1 MKSWKP
7 EIGEVGMESRGE
19 REKRWSAAQSREDV
33 FWQGDGVLDS
43 QMDRVISRY
52 GPVLEEIEERL
63 DTHSAILDVGC
74 GPTCSA
80 QLFTVGLKT
89 YLDPLMDSYLESYP
103 EKLPEGEK
111 ICSTAEEIPKP
122 DESFDVVLC
131 VNALDHMLDPDKA
144 LAEMGR
150 VMKRDGIFVLGI
162 FLHPSPIAMARR
174 FIERWL
180 PVFRE
185 DAHPYSYTLKIIR
198 EVLNNHFTIQ
208 EEIRVFRKD
217 LALIPSLHR
226 EDWIFVCKKK

>member
-1 MKSWKP
+1 LGK
-7 EIGEVGMESRGE
+7 IGMESSGE
-19 REKRWSAAQSREDV
+19 REKRWSAAQSKEDV

-52 GPVLEEIEERL
+52 GPVLKKIEEQL

-89 YLDPLMDSYLESYP
+89 YLDPLMDSYLASYP

-131 VNALDHMLDPDKA
+131 VNALDHMIDPDKA

-162 FLHPSPIAMARR
+162 FLHPSAIAMARR

-217 LALIPSLHR
+217 SAAIPSLHR
-226 EDWIFVCKKK
+226 EDWMFVCKKK

>member
-1 MKSWKP
+1 
-7 EIGEVGMESRGE
+7 MESGAE
-19 REKRWSAAQSREDV
+19 REERWSAAQSKEDG
-33 FWQGDGVLDS
+33 FWQKDGVLEA

-52 GPVLEEIEERL
+52 GPILKGIEEQL
-63 DTHSAILDVGC
+63 HIHSTILDVGC

-80 QLFTVGLKT
+80 QIFSLGLKT

-111 ICSTAEEIPKP
+111 ICATAEDIPRP

-131 VNALDHMLDPDKA
+131 VNALDHMIDPDKA
-144 LAEMGR
+144 LAEMRR
-150 VMKRDGIFVLGI
+150 VMKRDGVFVLGI
-162 FLHPSPIAMARR
+162 FLHPPAIATVRR

-180 PVFRE
+180 PIFRE

-198 EVLNNHFTIQ
+198 DVLNKYFKIQ

-217 LALIPSLHR
+217 SAMIPSLHR
-226 EDWIFVCKKK
+226 EDWMFVCKKK

>member
-1 MKSWKP
+1 
-7 EIGEVGMESRGE
+7 MESREE
-19 REKRWSAAQSREDV
+19 RERRWSAAQLREDV

-52 GPVLEEIEERL
+52 GPVLRKIEERL
-63 DTHSAILDVGC
+63 GIHSAILDVGC

-80 QLFTVGLKT
+80 QLFKVGLKT

-103 EKLPEGEK
+103 EKLPQGEK
-111 ICSTAEEIPKP
+111 ICSTGEEIPKP

-131 VNALDHMLDPDKA
+131 VNALDHMIDPDKA
-144 LAEMGR
+144 LEEMGR

-162 FLHPSPIAMARR
+162 FLHPSPIAMVRR

-185 DAHPYSYTLKIIR
+185 EAHPYSYTLKIIR
-198 EVLNNHFTIQ
+198 EVLKNHFTIQ

-217 LALIPSLHR
+217 SALIPSLHR
-226 EDWIFVCKKK
+226 EDWMFVCEKK

>member
-1 MKSWKP
+1 
-7 EIGEVGMESRGE
+7 MESRGE
-19 REKRWSAAQSREDV
+19 QERRWSAAQSREDL

-52 GPVLEEIEERL
+52 GPVLKKIEEQL

-103 EKLPEGEK
+103 EKLPEGDK
-111 ICSTAEEIPKP
+111 ICSTAEQIPIP
-122 DESFDVVLC
+122 DGSFDVVLC

-144 LAEMGR
+144 LAEMSR
-150 VMKRDGIFVLGI
+150 VMKRDGIFLLGI
-162 FLHPSPIAMARR
+162 FLHPSLIAMARR

-208 EEIRVFRKD
+208 EEIRVYRKD
-217 LALIPSLHR
+217 SALIPSLHR
-226 EDWIFVCKKK
+226 EDWMFFCKKK